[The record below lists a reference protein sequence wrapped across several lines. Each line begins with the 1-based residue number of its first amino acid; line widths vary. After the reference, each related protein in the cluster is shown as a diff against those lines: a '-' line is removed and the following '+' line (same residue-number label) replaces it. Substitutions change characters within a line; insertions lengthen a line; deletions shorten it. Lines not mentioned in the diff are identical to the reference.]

1 MPLYTQVL
9 IAVIFGGLL
18 GVIFGQEP
26 YLGGITNAQLGKL
39 GMVVVQ
45 LLKTLAIPLIF
56 FAILDALIR
65 TSLPLSQGTRLLGIC
80 LVNVTVAMTIGL
92 VIMNTWQPGLSWQGH
107 VDQLLQLVPGSKA
120 PAKVATSQ
128 TPIEDLA
135 AYIPRTI
142 LSPFSTNNIIGVVLL
157 ALVLGT
163 FLRRLHI
170 KASRAGAD
178 DHAVVRVVEWV
189 YEWLVRILGWIIH
202 LVPLAVFG
210 VVAQVVGKSGV
221 GVFSVLWIF
230 LVAMLAGHV
239 DQLLQLVPGSKAPAK
254 VATSQTPIEDLAA
267 YIPRT
272 ILSPFS
278 TNNIIGV
285 VLLALVLGT
294 FLRRL
299 HIKASRAG
307 ADDHAVVRVVEWVYE
322 WLVRILGWIIH
333 LVPLAVFGV
342 VAQVVGKSGVGVFSV
357 LWIFLVAMLAG
368 LMIHSLIY
376 YPLVAWFVGKK
387 SPKVYV
393 GEGADA
399 ILTAISC
406 NSSLATV
413 PVTLQCLHRM
423 NVSAQSARLAAC
435 VGTNLNN
442 DGITLYEAM
451 AALFLAQALGYDLS
465 LTSQFLIVA
474 ASIIAGAGVAGIP
487 EAGLIVLPLVL
498 SAAGLPDSVIA
509 AAIPLIMTVD
519 WIIARARSGVNVMSD
534 MLVAILL
541 DVGHAAPAA
550 QPVPARYQ
558 PEPVPRSEWPLS

>member
-1 MPLYTQVL
+1 MTTTNATANRLPMPLYTQVL

-65 TSLPLSQGTRLLGIC
+65 TSLPLSQGTRLLVIC

-107 VDQLLQLVPGSKA
+107 VDQLLQLVPGSKG

-163 FLRRLHI
+163 GLRRLHV
-170 KASRAGAD
+170 RAARTGAD
-178 DHAVVRVVEWV
+178 DHAIVRAVEW
-189 YEWLVRILGWIIH
+189 I
-202 LVPLAVFG
+202 
-210 VVAQVVGKSGV
+210 
-221 GVFSVLWIF
+221 
-230 LVAMLAGHV
+230 
-239 DQLLQLVPGSKAPAK
+239 
-254 VATSQTPIEDLAA
+254 
-267 YIPRT
+267 
-272 ILSPFS
+272 
-278 TNNIIGV
+278 
-285 VLLALVLGT
+285 
-294 FLRRL
+294 
-299 HIKASRAG
+299 
-307 ADDHAVVRVVEWVYE
+307 YE

-368 LMIHSLIY
+368 LTIHSLIY

-399 ILTAISC
+399 IMTAMSC

-413 PVTLQCLHRM
+413 PVMLQCLHRM

-498 SAAGLPDSVIA
+498 SAAGLPDTVIA

-541 DVGHAAPAA
+541 DAGHATPAA
-550 QPVPARYQ
+550 QPAPARYQ
-558 PEPVPRSEWPLS
+558 PERVRRSESPLS